1 MTVEERVQEILLDIL
16 DVKKEDIV
24 PTATFEDLGV
34 KSIDLVDIMIA
45 CENAF
50 GISIEEGKVSELV
63 TIQQVID
70 FLKSEIGRA
79 SADQA

>member
-50 GISIEEGKVSELV
+50 GIEIEEGKASELV
-63 TIQQVID
+63 TVQQVVD
-70 FLKSEIGRA
+70 FLKSEIRRA
-79 SADQA
+79 SAGQA

>member
-50 GISIEEGKVSELV
+50 GIEIEEGKVSELV
-63 TIQQVID
+63 TVQQVID
-70 FLKSEIGRA
+70 FLKSEIRRA
-79 SADQA
+79 SAGQA